1 MSDSEL
7 AVVSQESFPL
17 PTIIARAGASTRKKF
32 FEFFTVPIRNANTR
46 AAYYRAIQQ
55 FLAWL
60 SAPGIRTSKTS
71 SRLRSRPISET
82 LQRQAAPPT
91 VKQHMA
97 AIRMLFSWLTEKG
110 ILAMNPAREVKTE
123 RFSRTEGKT
132 PAFVDG
138 EVQKLLDA
146 IETSTHTGLRDRAL
160 LGVLAYTFA
169 RIGAVVNLKVEDY
182 YPSGKR
188 FLLRFKEKG
197 GKEKELPVHHKLE
210 ELLDQY
216 LKATGWR
223 RSRSLLC
230 SRPLSERLGSYRAV
244 RWFVPMPRTCSNDGS
259 NKLDC
264 LRTIRLTLSAR
275 PASRIFSKMTALW
288 RLPSALP
295 VTPTAGPRNSMI
307 AAARRFSSKTWS
319 EMPSSAF
326 LSKCR
331 AQ

>member
-7 AVVSQESFPL
+7 AVVSVDSFPA
-17 PTIIARAGASTRKKF
+17 PAIIARAGPTTRKKF
-32 FEFFTVPIRNANTR
+32 FEFFTVPIRNAHTR

-55 FLAWL
+55 FLAWAERAGYQHL
-60 SAPGIRTSKTS
+60 EDIE
-71 SRLRSRPISET
+71 PITVAAYIET
-82 LQRQAAPPT
+82 LQRQAAAPT

-110 ILAMNPAREVKTE
+110 VLAMNPAREVKTE

-132 PAFVDG
+132 PAFVEG
-138 EVQKLLDA
+138 EVQRLLDA
-146 IETSTHTGLRDRAL
+146 VDASTHTGLRDRAL

-216 LKATGWR
+216 LKASSESLPQCSLHGLEPR
-223 RSRSLLC
+223 RR
-230 SRPLSERLGSYRAV
+230 
-244 RWFVPMPRTCSNDGS
+244 
-259 NKLDC
+259 
-264 LRTIRLTLSAR
+264 
-275 PASRIFSKMTALW
+275 
-288 RLPSALP
+288 
-295 VTPTAGPRNSMI
+295 
-307 AAARRFSSKTWS
+307 
-319 EMPSSAF
+319 
-326 LSKCR
+326 
-331 AQ
+331 

>member
-7 AVVSQESFPL
+7 AVVSVDSFAT
-17 PTIIARAGASTRKKF
+17 PTLIARAGPSTRKKF
-32 FEFFTVPIRNANTR
+32 FEFFTVPIRNAHTR

-55 FLAWL
+55 FLAWVER
-60 SAPGIRTSKTS
+60 AGYQDFEDIE
-71 SRLRSRPISET
+71 PITVAAYIEM

-97 AIRMLFSWLTEKG
+97 AIRRLFSWLTEKG
-110 ILAMNPAREVKTE
+110 VLAMNPAREVKTE

-169 RIGAVVNLKVEDY
+169 RIGAAVNLRVEDY

-197 GKEKELPVHHKLE
+197 GL
-210 ELLDQY
+210 
-216 LKATGWR
+216 
-223 RSRSLLC
+223 
-230 SRPLSERLGSYRAV
+230 
-244 RWFVPMPRTCSNDGS
+244 
-259 NKLDC
+259 NKRGC
-264 LRTIRLTLSAR
+264 QRTIG
-275 PASRIFSKMTALW
+275 K
-288 RLPSALP
+288 
-295 VTPTAGPRNSMI
+295 
-307 AAARRFSSKTWS
+307 
-319 EMPSSAF
+319 
-326 LSKCR
+326 
-331 AQ
+331 